1 VRRGLASIAAVLTPA
16 DHQTH
21 RRYPFEVPP
30 GCTELHVEVRYAPKY
45 LPVEESREL
54 QARAISAQAE
64 ALAARVAVADAG
76 LVADWARAW
85 TAVRDQRRLANL
97 LTLSLDD
104 ARGSYRGAGHRQ
116 AAEQHLVLGRLEASP
131 GLVAGPVPAGPW
143 RLTVSVHTLVSAR
156 CELSI
161 QIGAETASS
170 EPSAPH
176 STA

>member
-1 VRRGLASIAAVLTPA
+1 VPSQTLLSTGAVLTPA

-21 RRYPFEVPP
+21 RRYAFEVPAA
-30 GCTELHVEVRYAPKY
+30 CTALHIEVRYAPKY
-45 LPVEESREL
+45 LSVEDSREL
-54 QARAISAQAE
+54 QTQAIKAQAT
-64 ALAARVAVADAG
+64 ALAARVADAG
-76 LVADWARAW
+76 LVADWAGAW
-85 TAVRDQRRLANL
+85 TAARDQRRIANL

-104 ARGSYRGAGHRQ
+104 AQGSYRGAGHRQ